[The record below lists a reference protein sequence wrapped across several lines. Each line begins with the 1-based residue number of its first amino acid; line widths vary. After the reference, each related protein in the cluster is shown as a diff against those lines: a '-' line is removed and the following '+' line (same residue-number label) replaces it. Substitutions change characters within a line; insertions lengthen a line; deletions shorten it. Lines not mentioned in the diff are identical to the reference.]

1 MIRRKKKTDK
11 TKLIEKKIE
20 LDVEQTPTSS
30 QEVESTVNNSFFY
43 TNDRFFELMD
53 SNVVLNSIISEYP
66 NLNQKNTDLELKHEM
81 LNFIQDKMFIDI
93 LLEQYNITFI
103 ELFKIIC
110 KSYSMIFKGAYL
122 KKIKNIIETYDY

>member
-66 NLNQKNTDLELKHEM
+66 NLN
-81 LNFIQDKMFIDI
+81 
-93 LLEQYNITFI
+93 
-103 ELFKIIC
+103 
-110 KSYSMIFKGAYL
+110 
-122 KKIKNIIETYDY
+122 